1 MGFKEGALERKRPG
15 NPVRDL
21 LGASSVPA
29 MMPWWGEGHWET
41 LCRPASGPALFRD
54 EGTVLHEAEQE
65 QSPLGQT
72 TRLQLWLP
80 PPLPMGLWTGAMWM
94 PRPQCGGGSV
104 PVSGA
109 QGKVILI
116 CCFPVECLEVAINR
130 RRPRGI
136 KQCVYVKHPG

>member
-80 PPLPMGLWTGAMWM
+80 PPHFQWDSGLAPCGCPAHSVEGALSLSQG
-94 PRPQCGGGSV
+94 PRARS
-104 PVSGA
+104 S
-109 QGKVILI
+109 
-116 CCFPVECLEVAINR
+116 
-130 RRPRGI
+130 
-136 KQCVYVKHPG
+136 

>member
-80 PPLPMGLWTGAMWM
+80 PPTSNGTLDWRHVDAPPTVWRGLCPCLRGPGQGHPDLLLP
-94 PRPQCGGGSV
+94 
-104 PVSGA
+104 SGMS
-109 QGKVILI
+109 
-116 CCFPVECLEVAINR
+116 
-130 RRPRGI
+130 
-136 KQCVYVKHPG
+136 